1 MKNTL
6 PCDIVR
12 DILPLYIDDVVSET
26 TKNAVAEHLESCHEC
41 KNEYISLKATFDIP
55 IQDETSKNK
64 FVVMMRKQRT
74 KRILSSILLIILS
87 CSIFYGI
94 LYMTTYRKIS
104 LGSILPDDFT
114 DVAALHIK
122 NGTEIAAI
130 GSLNQE
136 IYEPLEGYK
145 RTLDYVRVK
154 KFDSE
159 TDGHI
164 SDEYYIIM
172 LGRERLIIFDDETVL
187 VSKDGVYT
195 KYILV
200 DHPHNL
206 IGNEFV
212 WR

>member
-1 MKNTL
+1 
-6 PCDIVR
+6 
-12 DILPLYIDDVVSET
+12 
-26 TKNAVAEHLESCHEC
+26 
-41 KNEYISLKATFDIP
+41 
-55 IQDETSKNK
+55 
-64 FVVMMRKQRT
+64 MRKQRT
-74 KRILSSILLIILS
+74 KRILSSLLLIILS
-87 CSIFYGI
+87 CSVFYGI
-94 LYMTTYRKIS
+94 LCVTVFREIS

-114 DVAALHIK
+114 EVTALHIK

-130 GSLNQE
+130 GTLNQE
-136 IYEPLEGYK
+136 AYQPLESYK
-145 RTLDYVRVK
+145 NTLDYVRVK
-154 KFDSE
+154 KHDSE
-159 TDGHI
+159 TDGLI

-172 LGRERLIIFDDETVL
+172 LGHERLVIFDDETVL